1 MSASGP
7 LLDVRGVAVSYG
19 RSRVLDAVD
28 LRVPDGEAVGVVG
41 PNGAGKTTLLNVV
54 AGAVTPSAGV
64 VRLNGV
70 DVTALSP
77 AARCHRGVGRAFQ
90 IPRPFG
96 GLTVLENVL
105 VPALHGARLP
115 ARRAHER
122 AVDVLERCGL
132 LALADRR
139 ADGLGLLH
147 RKRLELARAL
157 ASGPRVLLLDEIAAG
172 LTEAESQE
180 LVALILRL
188 RTDGTTIVW
197 IEHIMRVLL
206 QVVDRLVCLD
216 GGRVIAD
223 GDPHAVLRDDTVVGA
238 YLGGRSAAAGRD
250 SPARVPSV
258 VRSGAEGPA

>member
-1 MSASGP
+1 VSTAEP
-7 LLDVRGVAVSYG
+7 VLDVQGVSVSFG
-19 RSRVLDAVD
+19 RVRVLDGVG
-28 LRVPDGEAVGVVG
+28 LRVPGGEAVGIVG

-54 AGAVTPSAGV
+54 AGSVTPSTGV
-64 VRLNGV
+64 VRLAGA
-70 DVTALSP
+70 DITALPP
-77 AARCHRGVGRAFQ
+77 AARCRRGVGRAFQ

-96 GLTVLENVL
+96 GLSVLENVL

-122 AVDVLERCGL
+122 AVGVLERCGL
-132 LALADRR
+132 LALANRR

-157 ASGPRVLLLDEIAAG
+157 ATAPRVLLLDEIAAG
-172 LTEAESQE
+172 LTEEESEE

-188 RTDGTTIVW
+188 RADGVTIVW

-216 GGRVIAD
+216 GGRVISD
-223 GDPHAVLRDDTVVGA
+223 GDPHAVLRNDTVVGA
-238 YLGGRSAAAGRD
+238 YLGGRPATAGHGSAART
-250 SPARVPSV
+250 P
-258 VRSGAEGPA
+258 